1 MGAPG
6 VSVPNTLRAP
16 RASVDEVSGGSSMKP
31 KSTSE
36 RGSEKPWSRGQVQ
49 LLKQGV
55 RHVREAIA
63 ALTMVAK
70 QDSVP
75 HYRVLEIFG
84 GSAALSL
91 VARSTGQWVALEPV
105 DLMYGSD
112 LLSPQEQRSVL
123 EQIDV
128 WEPDLVCLEPPCGPW
143 SSLQALNDAV
153 VVDFKRAMHMPFWI
167 FCAKVWKKQDDA
179 GRLVLLEQPLRSAAL
194 QLGCMSRRS
203 HVFRAIVDQCQFDLR
218 DPLNHK
224 LFRKRTALDVNSEVF
239 AAALMQGAKC
249 GHQPHEHQPIEGQ
262 TLCDGKWVSRS
273 LVAGTWTSSFGK
285 HILSCAALALAHGSC
300 WYQRLGGV
308 QSFVADFEEDPR
320 AVQGPFLALA
330 SGEGVC
336 RQHGRYEHDACWC
349 AGCHGGYCPACISA
363 HVCEVLPDVVRV
375 GDPLSYSA
383 LAVDADQGWLQ
394 YGTGPEDLR
403 TSVAINSAFRQL
415 QRDEDERRGDF
426 GGIGSRYGYI
436 KFVGVSLRIPKII
449 RNQVAKL
456 HGTLGHPSNDR
467 LARMLHLQGAQKEVV
482 QAAKDLRC
490 EICSRAHAPQ
500 TAPKSS
506 STAAERFNQH
516 VSSDSFFFLDADGR
530 RWNMTHLVDGFCSLQ
545 TAILSRNPSSA
556 VSSEMLFERWVL
568 IYGPMKKLA
577 IPESLPT
584 V

>member
-1 MGAPG
+1 M
-6 VSVPNTLRAP
+6 R
-16 RASVDEVSGGSSMKP
+16 P

-112 LLSPQEQRSVL
+112 LLSPQGQRSVL

-336 RQHGRYEHDACWC
+336 RQHGCYEHDACWC

-383 LAVDADQGWLQ
+383 LAVVWDGSR
-394 YGTGPEDLR
+394 GPEN
-403 TSVAINSAFRQL
+403 VC
-415 QRDEDERRGDF
+415 
-426 GGIGSRYGYI
+426 RY
-436 KFVGVSLRIPKII
+436 P
-449 RNQVAKL
+449 
-456 HGTLGHPSNDR
+456 
-467 LARMLHLQGAQKEVV
+467 
-482 QAAKDLRC
+482 
-490 EICSRAHAPQ
+490 
-500 TAPKSS
+500 
-506 STAAERFNQH
+506 
-516 VSSDSFFFLDADGR
+516 
-530 RWNMTHLVDGFCSLQ
+530 FCL
-545 TAILSRNPSSA
+545 SA
-556 VSSEMLFERWVL
+556 VAAR
-568 IYGPMKKLA
+568 
-577 IPESLPT
+577 
-584 V
+584 